1 MIADAIVLWAGICFS
16 AIHCIAWGFSFLTHV
31 ELLIWQISCVS
42 ITSVPIYI
50 PLMLYLGSWLID
62 MDFGK
67 NVLYFVPFSG
77 GILYILAWVVTL
89 VLAFTFL
96 RDLPPGAY
104 KTVHWTTF
112 ISHI

>member
-1 MIADAIVLWAGICFS
+1 M
-16 AIHCIAWGFSFLTHV
+16 
-31 ELLIWQISCVS
+31 ELLIWQISSVS
-42 ITSVPIYI
+42 VTAVPIYI

-77 GILYILAWVVTL
+77 GILYILAWVVTS

-112 ISHI
+112 IPHK